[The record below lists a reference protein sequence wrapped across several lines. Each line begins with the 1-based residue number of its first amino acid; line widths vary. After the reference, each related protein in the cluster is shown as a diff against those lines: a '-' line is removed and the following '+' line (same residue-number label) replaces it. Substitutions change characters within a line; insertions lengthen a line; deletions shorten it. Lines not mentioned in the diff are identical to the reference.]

1 MLGIR
6 AVDAEHVS
14 IANTTPRLKMKLGYE
29 ATADKSD
36 SKFVRQR
43 TTSLSQAVKPLS
55 ESHFLKIFQARWH
68 LGDNRWRFIFQEIPF
83 NACLLCGL
91 QHILKINNSRT
102 KRHVISNI

>member
-14 IANTTPRLKMKLGYE
+14 IANTTPGLKMKLGYE

-36 SKFVRQR
+36 SKFVRQPCNHPSLVFLFFVN
-43 TTSLSQAVKPLS
+43 TS
-55 ESHFLKIFQARWH
+55 EFHFLKIFQARWH

-91 QHILKINNSRT
+91 QHLVQIN
-102 KRHVISNI
+102 